1 MIRDKNGT
9 KTARTF
15 CGRDGE
21 DDEDWVFSNW
31 RESTAKGMFSWSGLH
46 LDSWGGCELY
56 IMARNTAETVG
67 MYAVLLRAR
76 SHVSPIS
83 WQSLLNI
90 LLALLS
96 SCSAVP
102 FLLPPFSCNNFIEH
116 MKGHFGPR
124 NKFVTNWSNCVQCK
138 SAKCTWRRR
147 FLRSIA

>member
-1 MIRDKNGT
+1 
-9 KTARTF
+9 
-15 CGRDGE
+15 
-21 DDEDWVFSNW
+21 
-31 RESTAKGMFSWSGLH
+31 
-46 LDSWGGCELY
+46 
-56 IMARNTAETVG
+56 MARNTAETVG

-147 FLRSIA
+147 FLRSIAQTYLVDFKKPQKHSPKVPPLGVNFTFRGYVYLAIYVPAIISSR